1 MLYKLHPNSRPKSST
16 SLMTASRRWLDL
28 LDPRPEDIDLGDI
41 EAGLGEARFKRQTTI
56 PISVADHSL
65 RCARIALALEQ
76 PLEVVLAML
85 LHDAAEYAFGD
96 LPGPLKRFIFVEV
109 KPGQMVPIE
118 ELELGLLRTIA
129 HALIPD
135 PELSQRVWDLC
146 AEKRGAVK
154 QIDVLAL
161 RAEALI
167 YMPGAEDWAAGESVE
182 TSSGSVGVP
191 PIDPRAWPA
200 MVAPR
205 GSLGWSRTMAEVSA
219 RIHCW
224 PWPNS
229 VDDVDLRALARS
241 NVEET
246 LRFCLL
252 GC

>member
-1 MLYKLHPNSRPKSST
+1 
-16 SLMTASRRWLDL
+16 
-28 LDPRPEDIDLGDI
+28 
-41 EAGLGEARFKRQTTI
+41 
-56 PISVADHSL
+56 
-65 RCARIALALEQ
+65 
-76 PLEVVLAML
+76 
-85 LHDAAEYAFGD
+85 
-96 LPGPLKRFIFVEV
+96 
-109 KPGQMVPIE
+109 MVPIE

-161 RAEALI
+161 RAEALL
-167 YMPGAEDWAAGESVE
+167 YMPGAEDWVVGESD
-182 TSSGSVGVP
+182 GSVASFVP
-191 PIDPRAWPA
+191 PIDPRVWPA
-200 MVAPR
+200 MVAPQ
-205 GSLGWSRTMAEVSA
+205 GSLSWAKTVAQVSY
-219 RIHCW
+219 RIACW

-229 VDDVDLRALARS
+229 VDDADLRALARS

>member
-1 MLYKLHPNSRPKSST
+1 MLYKLHPNSRPISNT
-16 SLMTASRRWLDL
+16 SIMTASRRYLDL
-28 LDPRPEDIDLGDI
+28 IDPRPEDIDLADI
-41 EAGLGEARFKRQTTI
+41 EFGLGEARFKRQTTI

-65 RCARIALALEQ
+65 RCGRIALALEQ

-129 HALIPD
+129 HVLIPD

-146 AEKRGAVK
+146 AEKRGTVK

-161 RAEALI
+161 RAEALL

-182 TSSGSVGVP
+182 TSSGCVGVP
-191 PIDPRAWPA
+191 PIDPRVWPA
-200 MVAPR
+200 MVAPT
-205 GSLGWSRTMAEVSA
+205 GSLSWSETMRSIGIKL
-219 RIHCW
+219 RCW
-224 PWPNS
+224 PAGPTECATEARAS
-229 VDDVDLRALARS
+229 IEGGLRWY
-241 NVEET
+241 
-246 LRFCLL
+246 LL
-252 GC
+252 GR